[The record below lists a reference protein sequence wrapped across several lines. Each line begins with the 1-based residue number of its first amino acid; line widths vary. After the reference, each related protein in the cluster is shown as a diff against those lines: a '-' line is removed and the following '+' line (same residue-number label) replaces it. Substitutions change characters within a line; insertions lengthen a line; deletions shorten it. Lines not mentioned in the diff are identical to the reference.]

1 MAGLFILL
9 EDRFGMGPEPLEVLQ
24 EKALRI
30 ASLSFPIAFCVAK
43 KTLLQ
48 MSVTDI
54 VDAALISRV
63 VHPENEGI
71 YNGKEPFDKVKN
83 MQRGQYSIRVAEER
97 GIELTEL
104 QKKVVLGQGDLLES
118 QIIKLAETII
128 AMQYKRI
135 QRGIEK
141 DAVTDAASI
150 VAEILSDNRI
160 NAELVT
166 EIIGEQELKELI
178 DAERKFTFGKN

>member
-1 MAGLFILL
+1 M
-9 EDRFGMGPEPLEVLQ
+9 EVLQ

-30 ASLSFPIAFCVAK
+30 SAISFPIVCCASK

-48 MSVTDI
+48 MSATDI
-54 VDAALISRV
+54 VEAALISRV

-71 YNGKEPFDKVKN
+71 YNGKEPFDKAKN
-83 MQRGQYSIRVAEER
+83 MQRGQYSLRVAEAR

-104 QKKVVLGQGDLLES
+104 QKKVVLGQGDMLES

-135 QRGIEK
+135 QGGVEK
-141 DAVTDAASI
+141 EPVTDATSI
-150 VAEILSDNRI
+150 LAEIFSDNRI
-160 NAELVT
+160 NAELVK
-166 EIIGEQELKELI
+166 EIIGEQELKEI
-178 DAERKFTFGKN
+178 IEDERTYAFGSAK